1 MTAAQVSDFPA
12 LVSEFGPAIQ
22 RVAASYER
30 DQGLCEDLVQDMLVA
45 IWKAWP
51 RYRGDAS
58 PRTFILRIA
67 HNRGASHAMTQAR
80 QPRVTSEMPELG
92 SATDTALRAAERQE
106 QADRL
111 LRAVCEL
118 PLGQRQL
125 VTLALEGLSYAEM
138 AEVLDISS
146 NLVGVRLNRARKA
159 LTDKLS
165 GETDQ

>member
-1 MTAAQVSDFPA
+1 M
-12 LVSEFGPAIQ
+12 
-22 RVAASYER
+22 R
-30 DQGLCEDLVQDMLVA
+30 
-45 IWKAWP
+45 
-51 RYRGDAS
+51 
-58 PRTFILRIA
+58 
-67 HNRGASHAMTQAR
+67 
-80 QPRVTSEMPELG
+80 
-92 SATDTALRAAERQE
+92 
-106 QADRL
+106 
-111 LRAVCEL
+111 EL

>member
-67 HNRGASHAMTQAR
+67 AIPLSLI
-80 QPRVTSEMPELG
+80 PI
-92 SATDTALRAAERQE
+92 SAPTR
-106 QADRL
+106 QAD
-111 LRAVCEL
+111 
-118 PLGQRQL
+118 
-125 VTLALEGLSYAEM
+125 TSYA
-138 AEVLDISS
+138 AFC
-146 NLVGVRLNRARKA
+146 
-159 LTDKLS
+159 LTKKHS
-165 GETDQ
+165 YTSYN